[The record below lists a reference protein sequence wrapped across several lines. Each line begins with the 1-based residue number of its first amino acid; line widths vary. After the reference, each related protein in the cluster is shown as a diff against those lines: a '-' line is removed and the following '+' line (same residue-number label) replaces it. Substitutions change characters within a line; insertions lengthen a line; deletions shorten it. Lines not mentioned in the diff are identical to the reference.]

1 MTLCKLQGNAEILIF
16 LTITMKVGSWI
27 EFKDRIDISLR
38 RSSFILLR
46 RTFQSKTYDTMT
58 LHLPGSFCWQ
68 LSFHWIA
75 IFYLQENKCDSEA
88 SVVPGTGGGA
98 NNELEAKEQAWAF
111 ESCWQNSLKY
121 TSRKKSTYCWN
132 GLPSIPLDSL
142 QQHLEKEREFY
153 IDNVSLQISKPRL
166 E

>member
-1 MTLCKLQGNAEILIF
+1 MQATRQCLDPNF
-16 LTITMKVGSWI
+16 LTITMKVGRWI

-38 RSSFILLR
+38 RSSFILPR
-46 RTFQSKTYDTMT
+46 RTFQSETYDTMT

-88 SVVPGTGGGA
+88 SVVPGTGGRA

-121 TSRKKSTYCWN
+121 TSRNKKCLVLEWSAQHST
-132 GLPSIPLDSL
+132 GLT
-142 QQHLEKEREFY
+142 QTTFREREGILYWQCASPNF
-153 IDNVSLQISKPRL
+153 QT
-166 E
+166 

>member
-1 MTLCKLQGNAEILIF
+1 MQATRQCLDPNF

-38 RSSFILLR
+38 RSSFILPR
-46 RTFQSKTYDTMT
+46 RTFQSETYDTMT

-88 SVVPGTGGGA
+88 SVVPGTGGRA
-98 NNELEAKEQAWAF
+98 SNELEAKEQAWAF

-142 QQHLEKEREFY
+142 KQHLEKEREFY
-153 IDNVSLQISKPRL
+153 IDNVPLQISKPRL